1 MSRGSVTLV
10 LTAPFASARKPYV
23 RTMLCSSIW
32 PAWFA
37 GRLSAV
43 TTIVSPGAAVC
54 GDMARSKLRW
64 AADQA
69 TTPSSAT
76 RTINTAATAASTR
89 LGSRRGDGGA
99 ADSVATGA
107 TATVGAAATAAAP
120 TGLVVTTGGAI
131 TIVEPPAADGA
142 TASAASSAST
152 KAPHDSHRSLGF
164 FASPR

>member
-69 TTPSSAT
+69 TTPSTAT

-89 LGSRRGDGGA
+89 LGSRRGGVGGA
-99 ADSVATGA
+99 AGRVATGA

-120 TGLVVTTGGAI
+120 TGLV
-131 TIVEPPAADGA
+131 
-142 TASAASSAST
+142 
-152 KAPHDSHRSLGF
+152 
-164 FASPR
+164 